1 MDVSEDSILDQHS
14 NALRVVEKLKKEI
27 QCDGDVC
34 RPIGLIPTKHYN
46 SYVDV
51 MKKNFADT
59 ETRVLKQRQ
68 FSSMCNKLFED
79 RSDYVYHASTV
90 KHTPNAPFFHQ
101 GGGNCTLNLGRV
113 WLNPEDVQTVQ
124 KHAFFILREMG
135 KVATEFC
142 VRVDISEM
150 STLFTLRFYLNSA
163 GGAHVIGY
171 LMHASTEAPIKSITI
186 VTANRLQRACAK
198 LILKTISKLEEVI
211 FE

>member
-14 NALRVVEKLKKEI
+14 DAIRVVEDLKKEI

-90 KHTPNAPFFHQ
+90 KNTPDAPFFHQ
-101 GGGNCTLNLGRV
+101 GGGNCTLNLGTI
-113 WLNPEDVQTVQ
+113 PEDVQTVQ

-135 KVATEFC
+135 KVATEFS
-142 VRVDISEM
+142 VRIDISEM
-150 STLFTLRFYLNSA
+150 STIRLISFYFNSA
-163 GGAHVIGY
+163 GGTHVIGY
-171 LMHASTEAPIKSITI
+171 LMLASTEAPIKSITI
-186 VTANRLQRACAK
+186 VTANRLQKACAK
-198 LILKTISKLEEVI
+198 LILKTISKLENVI

>member
-14 NALRVVEKLKKEI
+14 DAIRVVEDLKKEI

-90 KHTPNAPFFHQ
+90 KNTPMP
-101 GGGNCTLNLGRV
+101 RSS
-113 WLNPEDVQTVQ
+113 
-124 KHAFFILREMG
+124 I
-135 KVATEFC
+135 KVAETVPQPWYHPRRRADC
-142 VRVDISEM
+142 YKKCILYHARNGDSCYGIQ
-150 STLFTLRFYLNSA
+150 STHRHL
-163 GGAHVIGY
+163 GY
-171 LMHASTEAPIKSITI
+171 
-186 VTANRLQRACAK
+186 V
-198 LILKTISKLEEVI
+198 
-211 FE
+211 